1 MGINASRPRGSARST
16 VLAACSLLARSRSPP
31 PSKPVTLVPTAPCRS
46 HEDDHFTLS
55 PSCWTPGT
63 QLDSY
68 HAVVKGRGRRGLPE
82 TEWGWQRISLGEQV
96 SVTSMTA
103 DLSITVLEMPKQ
115 ATTDGRGQATVTE
128 GSGTGPATDRA
139 TKGSAPGTETQG
151 SRTRGHKWKREGHS
165 VCCPREKT
173 RSPVG
178 QRASRGARGKMSL
191 AQTPPAARP
200 PRPHTQQPHAPA
212 QRQRET
218 RGEGER
224 KRGRKKGRGQ
234 PKASCRKRMAGAGHS
249 WGRQQSG
256 RGEAPWPLTCGG
268 AWP

>member
-1 MGINASRPRGSARST
+1 MGTDASRPRGSARST
-16 VLAACSLLARSRSPP
+16 VLAACSLLARSLSSPP
-31 PSKPVTLVPTAPCRS
+31 SRPVPHVPTAPCRS
-46 HEDDHFTLS
+46 HENDHFTLS
-55 PSCWTPGT
+55 PSCRTPGM

-68 HAVVKGRGRRGLPE
+68 HAVVEGRGRRGLPE
-82 TEWGWQRISLGEQV
+82 TEWGWQRMSLGEQV

-103 DLSITVLEMPKQ
+103 DLSITVLEMSKQ

-139 TKGSAPGTETQG
+139 TKG

-224 KRGRKKGRGQ
+224 KREREKGRGQ
-234 PKASCRKRMAGAGHS
+234 PTASCRKRMAGAGHS
-249 WGRQQSG
+249 RGRQQSG
-256 RGEAPWPLTCGG
+256 RGEAPWLLTCGG